1 MSAALTG
8 AEASGTTKAIEVAE
22 ESGKGMG
29 QVEGRRA
36 KGTGTWM
43 GCLEAAWYCSS
54 ALDRFTSVVLVSWAA
69 WSGGSCWWYFSKRLR
84 VRGCVMQQAKGR
96 CVMPLSKEP
105 SLMGGRQPPQHA
117 W

>member
-36 KGTGTWM
+36 KGTGT
-43 GCLEAAWYCSS
+43 
-54 ALDRFTSVVLVSWAA
+54 
-69 WSGGSCWWYFSKRLR
+69 
-84 VRGCVMQQAKGR
+84 
-96 CVMPLSKEP
+96 
-105 SLMGGRQPPQHA
+105 
-117 W
+117 